1 MSYCSYV
8 LLHNKSIFNK
18 SMYILVGKTRAKKEH
33 SPHTRDD
40 RYKRY
45 VDDFPMTSDIK
56 KKNDNDLL
64 TVFFLD
70 RGMRAFSKNLHTK
83 TKR

>member
-1 MSYCSYV
+1 MFYCTIKVFLTRVCIYTLGRTV
-8 LLHNKSIFNK
+8 
-18 SMYILVGKTRAKKEH
+18 VGKTRAKKEH

-70 RGMRAFSKNLHTK
+70 RGMRAFSKN
-83 TKR
+83 

>member
-1 MSYCSYV
+1 MFYCTIKVFLTRVCIYSWSYSRRK
-8 LLHNKSIFNK
+8 NKS
-18 SMYILVGKTRAKKEH
+18 KKEH

-70 RGMRAFSKNLHTK
+70 RGMRAFSKN
-83 TKR
+83 

>member
-1 MSYCSYV
+1 MFYCTIKVFLTRVCIYTLGRTV
-8 LLHNKSIFNK
+8 
-18 SMYILVGKTRAKKEH
+18 VEKTRAKKEH

-45 VDDFPMTSDIK
+45 VDDFHMTSELK

-64 TVFFLD
+64 PAFFLD
-70 RGMRAFSKNLHTK
+70 RGMRAFSKN
-83 TKR
+83 